1 MTEMRRVVLVV
12 LLEVVVELVTVLAL
26 EPVVT
31 LPPPVVVRAV
41 VAVTG
46 ASSSSSPQPRCHE
59 GHSTGVRKTM
69 MQTTPARQAPEASSS
84 FALCSMAPSKMER
97 KNPLRRKN
105 RAMLTGLFTAPAYQN
120 GASAETWRGRPR

>member
-1 MTEMRRVVLVV
+1 MTEMRSVVLVV
-12 LLEVVVELVTVLAL
+12 LLEVVEELVTVLAL
-26 EPVVT
+26 EPVVA
-31 LPPPVVVRAV
+31 PPLPVVVARAV

-46 ASSSSSPQPRCHE
+46 ASSSSSPQPRCQE

-69 MQTTPARQAPEASSS
+69 MQTTPARQAPEAISS

-105 RAMLTGLFTAPAYQN
+105 RAMLTGLFTAPAYQT
-120 GASAETWRGRPR
+120 GPSAGT